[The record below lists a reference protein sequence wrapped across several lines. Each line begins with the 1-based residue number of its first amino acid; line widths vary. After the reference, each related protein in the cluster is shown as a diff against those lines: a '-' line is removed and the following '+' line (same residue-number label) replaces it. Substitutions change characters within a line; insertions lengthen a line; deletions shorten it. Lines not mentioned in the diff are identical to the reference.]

1 MSKPMVAI
9 IGKPNV
15 GKSTFFN
22 YIVGQRLSIVE
33 DTPGVTRDRIYADSN
48 WRGREFTLIDTGG
61 IEPELDDVIHI
72 GMRQQAQMAINIADV
87 IIFVTDIKQGIT
99 AQDQEIATMLRK
111 SKKPIVLVCNKSDNF
126 GEPDPTLYEFYN
138 LGIGEPYPVSSTNAL
153 GIGDVLDAVYEH
165 FPEKDENDE
174 NKEIINVAII
184 GKPNVG
190 KSSFFNSATS
200 SSVEMANYPFT
211 TIDANKA
218 VAHVISECP
227 CKELNVT
234 CNPRN
239 SICIDGKRLLPVE
252 LIDVAGLVPGAHE
265 GKGLGNQ
272 FLDDLMQAK
281 VLIHV
286 IDASGSTD
294 AEGQSVEAGSH
305 DPLDDIEFLEDEIV
319 MWMYGILN
327 RNWVRL
333 VRKIEAEKLDIAKVI
348 FDQLSGTGITLEDI
362 IEAKRKVNPDYTKW
376 EKEDF
381 MELIRNI
388 LHIAK
393 PMLIVA
399 NKADLPTAEENI
411 KRMQEKYPYV
421 IPASAESEIALVK
434 AAEAGLI
441 SYTPGDSDFEI
452 LEKDKLSDNQL
463 KALEY
468 IKVNIL
474 EKYGG
479 TGIQTALNEAIFGL
493 LNMIVVYP
501 VQDEHKYTDQKGNV
515 LPDGILVPKG
525 AVPKELAYL
534 VHSDIGDN
542 FMHAVDAR
550 KNMRIAAD
558 YELQDKDVISIV
570 TRG

>member
-1 MSKPMVAI
+1 MLQIA
-9 IGKPNV
+9 
-15 GKSTFFN
+15 
-22 YIVGQRLSIVE
+22 
-33 DTPGVTRDRIYADSN
+33 VT
-48 WRGREFTLIDTGG
+48 
-61 IEPELDDVIHI
+61 
-72 GMRQQAQMAINIADV
+72 
-87 IIFVTDIKQGIT
+87 
-99 AQDQEIATMLRK
+99 
-111 SKKPIVLVCNKSDNF
+111 
-126 GEPDPTLYEFYN
+126 
-138 LGIGEPYPVSSTNAL
+138 
-153 GIGDVLDAVYEH
+153 
-165 FPEKDENDE
+165 
-174 NKEIINVAII
+174 

-434 AAEAGLI
+434 AAESGLI
-441 SYTPGDSDFEI
+441 RYTPGDSDFEI

-463 KALEY
+463 KALEMAGLQP
-468 IKVNIL
+468 VSSNIEVPDSL
-474 EKYGG
+474 KESDPLMAEVLD
-479 TGIQTALNEAIFGL
+479 IQSKA
-493 LNMIVVYP
+493 
-501 VQDEHKYTDQKGNV
+501 KYTYGQNQAYWYQNV
-515 LPDGILVPKG
+515 IDTFSTQLP
-525 AVPKELAYL
+525 ELAYGNITAKEFCQKL
-534 VHSDIGDN
+534 T
-542 FMHAVDAR
+542 DAAK
-550 KNMRIAAD
+550 KN
-558 YELQDKDVISIV
+558 
-570 TRG
+570 

>member
-1 MSKPMVAI
+1 MLQIA
-9 IGKPNV
+9 
-15 GKSTFFN
+15 
-22 YIVGQRLSIVE
+22 
-33 DTPGVTRDRIYADSN
+33 VT
-48 WRGREFTLIDTGG
+48 
-61 IEPELDDVIHI
+61 
-72 GMRQQAQMAINIADV
+72 
-87 IIFVTDIKQGIT
+87 
-99 AQDQEIATMLRK
+99 
-111 SKKPIVLVCNKSDNF
+111 
-126 GEPDPTLYEFYN
+126 
-138 LGIGEPYPVSSTNAL
+138 
-153 GIGDVLDAVYEH
+153 
-165 FPEKDENDE
+165 
-174 NKEIINVAII
+174 

-452 LEKDKLSDNQL
+452 LEK
-463 KALEY
+463 
-468 IKVNIL
+468 
-474 EKYGG
+474 YGG